1 MNQYEE
7 NKVLVIVGLIDMSK
21 DEFINIIESEAM
33 EYAMDCV
40 FNPEEHMGAVESIA
54 ADYIEGAY
62 VAYELLTRE
71 SIV

>member
-1 MNQYEE
+1 MDQQVRSN
-7 NKVLVIVGLIDMSK
+7 MSK
-21 DEFINIIESEAM
+21 DEFINQIESEAM

-40 FNPEEHMGAVESIA
+40 FNPEEHMDAVEGIA

-62 VAYELLTRE
+62 AAYELLIGE